1 MSPRIALAQL
11 FTNEAESGDH
21 GFNHL
26 HARTSFLET
35 QYRICLMNYVNE
47 LITSLL
53 IDVLLYK
60 DLLFEHSSRF
70 TSI

>member
-1 MSPRIALAQL
+1 
-11 FTNEAESGDH
+11 
-21 GFNHL
+21 
-26 HARTSFLET
+26 
-35 QYRICLMNYVNE
+35 MNYVNE